1 MSLNLNLFLK
11 SVSILTVVTL
21 SVLMPRVLVVSNAW
35 YNFSLCSYMQSI
47 IILTVV
53 MLSALTPDY
62 TIQPE
67 QPIIQTSVF
76 SYTGNKFIE
85 LVIDL
90 DR

>member
-1 MSLNLNLFLK
+1 
-11 SVSILTVVTL
+11 
-21 SVLMPRVLVVSNAW
+21 
-35 YNFSLCSYMQSI
+35 
-47 IILTVV
+47 

-90 DR
+90 DRWLN